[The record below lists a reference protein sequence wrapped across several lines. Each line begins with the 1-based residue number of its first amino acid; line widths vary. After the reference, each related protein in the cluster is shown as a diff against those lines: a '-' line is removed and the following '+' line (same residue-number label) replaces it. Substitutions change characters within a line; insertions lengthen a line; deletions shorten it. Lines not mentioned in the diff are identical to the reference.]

1 MLRPE
6 PDELPDAPGA
16 YLFRDRHGAVVYA
29 GKAKSLRKRVLS
41 YFGRDLPARTA
52 LMVETA
58 ETVETIV
65 TENDVEAL
73 ILEYSLIQRHKPRF
87 NIRLRDD
94 KSYPY
99 LALTMTDEWP
109 RATVMRGK
117 RQRGNR
123 YFGPYGHAYA
133 IRQTLDLLLRTFPV
147 RSCSNEKFRRHTAQG
162 RPCLLFHI
170 ERCSGPCIGA
180 VTPED
185 YARHLEGLA
194 DFLSGRSDGL
204 VDDLRSEMARA
215 AEALEYERAARVRDR
230 LAAVERAR
238 ERQEI
243 ASPRREDFD
252 VVAIEQDDLEAAM
265 VLLSIRNGRVTGR
278 AATVVDKVEDVTT
291 AGLIGRMLQL
301 TYGDE
306 TPPPEVL
313 VQELPE
319 DPEVWHQWLAVRRG
333 GPVEIRVPR
342 RGSKVHLLETA
353 RTNAREEFAR
363 HRLRRAGDHNA
374 RARAL
379 RSIQEELDL
388 PEPPLRIEAFDIST
402 IQGSHTVGSMV
413 VMEDGLPK
421 RSQYRR
427 FEVRGVV
434 GQDDF
439 AAMEEVLTRRF
450 RAYLEERKRPVEER
464 GKFAYPPSLLLVDGG
479 AGQLGRAVK
488 VVSDLG
494 IDVPVAG
501 LAKRMEEVYLPGRPD
516 PVRIPRGKD
525 ALYLLQQIRDEAHRF
540 AIAYH
545 RTLRGKAMVDSV
557 LDAVPGLGPVRRQ
570 ALLKAFGSLKRMR
583 ETTIE
588 ELAEVIPATVAQ
600 NLHAVLQGNAT
611 ARGTAPPEAPQRRYG
626 DGIAEG

>member
-1 MLRPE
+1 VRRPPTDE
-6 PDELPDAPGA
+6 IPDTPGA
-16 YLFRDRHGAVVYA
+16 YLFRDGHGAVVYV
-29 GKAKSLRKRVLS
+29 GKAKSLRKRVLT
-41 YFGRDLPARTA
+41 YFGQDLATRTA

-58 ETVETIV
+58 DTVETIV
-65 TENDVEAL
+65 TENEVEA
-73 ILEYSLIQRHKPRF
+73 IMLEYSLIQKHKPRF

-99 LALTMTDEWP
+99 LALTMAEPWP

-117 RQRGNR
+117 RHRGNR
-123 YFGPYGHAYA
+123 YFGPYAHAYA

-147 RSCSNEKFRRHTAQG
+147 RTCTNEKFKHHVAQG

-180 VTPED
+180 VTPEE

-194 DFLSGRSDGL
+194 DFLSGRSEGL
-204 VDDLRSEMARA
+204 VDDLRSEMVRA
-215 AEALEYERAARVRDR
+215 ADALEYERAARVRDR
-230 LAAVERAR
+230 LAAVERAL
-238 ERQEI
+238 ERQEV
-243 ASPRREDFD
+243 ASQRREDFD
-252 VVAIEQDDLEAAM
+252 VIAIEEDDLEAVM
-265 VLLSIRNGRVTGR
+265 VLLAIRNGRVTGR
-278 AATVVDKVEDVTT
+278 ATAIVDKVEDVTT
-291 AGLIGRMLQL
+291 AGLVARMLQL

-306 TPPPEVL
+306 TPPPELL

-319 DPEVWHQWLAVRRG
+319 DVGVWASWLGVRRG
-333 GPVEIRVPR
+333 GPVEVRVPR
-342 RGSKVHLLETA
+342 RGSKVRLLETA
-353 RTNAREEFAR
+353 RSNAKEEFTR

-402 IQGSHTVGSMV
+402 IQGRHTVGSMV

-427 FEVRGVV
+427 FEVRAVV

-488 VVSDLG
+488 VVSELG

-516 PVRIPRGKD
+516 PVRIPRGRD

-540 AIAYH
+540 AIGYH
-545 RTLRGKAMVDSV
+545 RTLRGKAMIDSV
-557 LDAVPGLGPVRRQ
+557 LDEVPGLGPVRRR
-570 ALLKAFGSLKRMR
+570 ALLKTFGSLKRMR
-583 ETTIE
+583 EATIE
-588 ELAEVIPATVAQ
+588 ELAEVIQAAVAQ
-600 NLHAVLQGNAT
+600 SLHGVLHG
-611 ARGTAPPEAPQRRYG
+611 G
-626 DGIAEG
+626 

>member
-1 MLRPE
+1 MRRPPTDE
-6 PDELPDAPGA
+6 IPDTPGA
-16 YLFRDRHGAVVYA
+16 YLFRDGHGAVVYV
-29 GKAKSLRKRVLS
+29 GKAKSLRKRVLT
-41 YFGRDLPARTA
+41 YFGQDLATRTA

-58 ETVETIV
+58 DTVETIV
-65 TENDVEAL
+65 TENEVEA
-73 ILEYSLIQRHKPRF
+73 IMLEYSLIQKHKPRF

-99 LALTMTDEWP
+99 LALTMTEPWP

-117 RQRGNR
+117 RHRGNR
-123 YFGPYGHAYA
+123 YFGPYAHAYA

-147 RSCSNEKFRRHTAQG
+147 RTCTNEKFKHHVAQG

-180 VTPED
+180 VTPEE

-194 DFLSGRSDGL
+194 DFLSGRSEGL

-215 AEALEYERAARVRDR
+215 ADALEYERAARVRDR
-230 LAAVERAR
+230 LGAVERAL
-238 ERQEI
+238 ERQEV
-243 ASPRREDFD
+243 ASQRREDFD
-252 VVAIEQDDLEAAM
+252 VIAIEEDDLEAAM
-265 VLLSIRNGRVTGR
+265 VLLAIRNGRVTGR
-278 AATVVDKVEDVTT
+278 ATAIVDKVEDVTT
-291 AGLIGRMLQL
+291 AGLMARMLQL

-306 TPPPEVL
+306 TPPPELL

-319 DPEVWHQWLAVRRG
+319 DVGVWASWLGVRRG
-333 GPVEIRVPR
+333 GPVEVRVPR
-342 RGSKVHLLETA
+342 RGSKVRLLETA
-353 RTNAREEFAR
+353 RSNAKEEFTR

-402 IQGSHTVGSMV
+402 IQGRHTVGSMV

-427 FEVRGVV
+427 FEVRAVV

-479 AGQLGRAVK
+479 AGQVGRAVK
-488 VVSDLG
+488 VVSELG

-516 PVRIPRGKD
+516 PVRIPRGRD

-540 AIAYH
+540 AISYH
-545 RTLRGKAMVDSV
+545 RTLRGKAMIDSV
-557 LDAVPGLGPVRRQ
+557 LDEVPGLGPVRRR
-570 ALLKAFGSLKRMR
+570 ALLKTFGSLKRMR
-583 ETTIE
+583 EATIE
-588 ELAEVIPATVAQ
+588 ELAEVIPAAVAQ
-600 NLHAVLQGNAT
+600 GLHAVLHG
-611 ARGTAPPEAPQRRYG
+611 G
-626 DGIAEG
+626 

>member
-1 MLRPE
+1 MRRPPTDE
-6 PDELPDAPGA
+6 IPDTPGA
-16 YLFRDRHGAVVYA
+16 YLFRDGHGAVVYV
-29 GKAKSLRKRVLS
+29 GKAKSLRKRVLT
-41 YFGRDLPARTA
+41 YFGQDLATRTA

-58 ETVETIV
+58 DTVETIV
-65 TENDVEAL
+65 TENEVEA
-73 ILEYSLIQRHKPRF
+73 IMLEYSLIQKHKPRF

-99 LALTMTDEWP
+99 LALTMTEPWP

-117 RQRGNR
+117 RHRGNR
-123 YFGPYGHAYA
+123 YFGPYAHAYA

-147 RSCSNEKFRRHTAQG
+147 RTCTNEKFKHHVAQG

-180 VTPED
+180 VTPEE
-185 YARHLEGLA
+185 YARHLEGLG
-194 DFLSGRSDGL
+194 DFLSGRSEGL

-215 AEALEYERAARVRDR
+215 ADALEYERAARVRDR
-230 LAAVERAR
+230 LAAVERAL
-238 ERQEI
+238 ERQEV
-243 ASPRREDFD
+243 ASQRREDFD
-252 VVAIEQDDLEAAM
+252 VIAIEEDDLEAAM
-265 VLLSIRNGRVTGR
+265 VLLAIRNGRVTGR
-278 AATVVDKVEDVTT
+278 ATAIVDKVEDVTT
-291 AGLIGRMLQL
+291 AGLMARMLQL

-306 TPPPEVL
+306 TPPPELL

-319 DPEVWHQWLAVRRG
+319 DVGVWASWLGVRRG
-333 GPVEIRVPR
+333 GPVEVRVPR
-342 RGSKVHLLETA
+342 RGSKVRLLETA
-353 RTNAREEFAR
+353 RSNAKEEFTR

-402 IQGSHTVGSMV
+402 IQGRHTVGSMV

-427 FEVRGVV
+427 FEVRAVV

-488 VVSDLG
+488 VVSELG

-516 PVRIPRGKD
+516 PVRIPRGRD

-540 AIAYH
+540 AIGYH
-545 RTLRGKAMVDSV
+545 RTLRGKAMIDSV
-557 LDAVPGLGPVRRQ
+557 LDEVPGLGPVRRR
-570 ALLKAFGSLKRMR
+570 ALLKTFGSLKRMR
-583 ETTIE
+583 EATIE
-588 ELAEVIPATVAQ
+588 ELAEVIPAAVAQ
-600 NLHAVLQGNAT
+600 SLHGVLHG
-611 ARGTAPPEAPQRRYG
+611 G
-626 DGIAEG
+626 